1 MKKIKISL
9 IINIII
15 VLLVIM
21 TSIFMFTGFTF
32 MKNNTLLEA
41 SKIEMFKFYTV
52 DSNILIGIA
61 SLLLAINEIKLLNK
75 KIKEIPIFIYILKLI
90 TTSGITLTF
99 ITTAFFLAP
108 QYGIYAMYNNNNLF
122 FHLIIPILS
131 IITYVIYEKYDNKY
145 KYAPLGMLPM
155 FIYSIY
161 YTTNIILH
169 LNTGGLSFKSD
180 FYGFLQGNINNI
192 YIVIPF
198 IYFVTY
204 LISLLLIFLNKNIKS
219 NQKYTKNN

>member
-90 TTSGITLTF
+90 ATSGITLTF

-108 QYGIYAMYNNNNLF
+108 QYGICAMYNNNNLF

-169 LNTGGLSFKSD
+169 LNNGCLSFKYD

-204 LISLLLIFLNKNIKS
+204 LISLLLIFFNKNIKS

>member
-90 TTSGITLTF
+90 ATSGITLTF
-99 ITTAFFLAP
+99 ITTAFFLTP

-161 YTTNIILH
+161 YTTNVILH
-169 LNTGGLSFKSD
+169 LNNGGLSFKYD
-180 FYGFLQGNINNI
+180 L
-192 YIVIPF
+192 
-198 IYFVTY
+198 
-204 LISLLLIFLNKNIKS
+204 
-219 NQKYTKNN
+219 

>member
-90 TTSGITLTF
+90 ATSGITLTF

-161 YTTNIILH
+161 YTINVILH
-169 LNTGGLSFKSD
+169 LNNGGLSFKYD

-204 LISLLLIFLNKNIKS
+204 LISLLLIFFNKNIKS